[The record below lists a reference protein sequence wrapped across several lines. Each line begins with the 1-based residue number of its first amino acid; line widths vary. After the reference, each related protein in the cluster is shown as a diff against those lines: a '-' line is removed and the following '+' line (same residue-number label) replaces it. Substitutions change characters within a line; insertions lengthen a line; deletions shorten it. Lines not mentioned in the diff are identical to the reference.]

1 MNVVLKIPD
10 PSRQVKITA
19 RINKGVLFRTV
30 AFATFVDIKNLK
42 VSKFKG

>member
-19 RINKGVLFRTV
+19 RTNRGILFRTV
-30 AFATFVDIKNLK
+30 AFATFPDVKNLK